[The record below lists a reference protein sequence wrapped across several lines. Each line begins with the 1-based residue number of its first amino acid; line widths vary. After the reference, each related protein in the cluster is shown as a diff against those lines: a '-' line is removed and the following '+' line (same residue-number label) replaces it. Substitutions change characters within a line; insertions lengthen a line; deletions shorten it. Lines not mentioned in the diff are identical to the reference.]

1 MHFIQKYYSLLF
13 VHFGKIRQLPHILAK
28 EAAGRGA
35 DRRRYERFAREE
47 MLRRGLDPDAT

>member
-1 MHFIQKYYSLLF
+1 MQVNDL
-13 VHFGKIRQLPHILAK
+13 ILV
-28 EAAGRGA
+28 AGRGA

>member
-1 MHFIQKYYSLLF
+1 MSARDDAEFKAFLRAATD
-13 VHFGKIRQLPHILAK
+13 RQLPHILAK